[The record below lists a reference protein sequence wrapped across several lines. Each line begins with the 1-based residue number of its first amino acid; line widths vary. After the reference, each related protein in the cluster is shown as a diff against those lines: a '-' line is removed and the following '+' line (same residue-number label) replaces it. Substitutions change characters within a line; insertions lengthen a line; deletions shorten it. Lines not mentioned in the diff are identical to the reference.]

1 MKKIPVGIDYLKKL
15 IGMKAYYIHKTRFI
29 SQNLDDVAEVKF
41 FTRSRKFRKT
51 LNMLTLKYFFDIIN
65 CNINCDI
72 LPNFFKR

>member
-29 SQNLDDVAEVKF
+29 SQNLDDVAEVKLF
-41 FTRSRKFRKT
+41 ARSKRLGKT
-51 LNMLTLKYFFDIIN
+51 LNMSTLKYFFDIIN

-72 LPNFFKR
+72 LPNFF